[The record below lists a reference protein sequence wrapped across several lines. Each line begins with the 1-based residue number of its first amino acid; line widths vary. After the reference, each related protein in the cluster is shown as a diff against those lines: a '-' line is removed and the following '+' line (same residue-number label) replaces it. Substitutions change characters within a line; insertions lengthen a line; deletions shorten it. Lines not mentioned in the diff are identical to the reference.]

1 LSFQLTDLA
10 DAANRLGQCS
20 QLQISYVFLPYH
32 LNIIFTFEK
41 YSHRA
46 LHCSKR
52 NVYLCC
58 LAKER
63 SEK

>member
-1 LSFQLTDLA
+1 MQLTDLVN
-10 DAANRLGQCS
+10 AANCKLAMS
-20 QLQISYVFLPYH
+20 FLPYH